1 MTPPNPP
8 RIVIEVRY
16 GQVVG
21 VYSDNKDVNVRVIE
35 HNQHADL
42 PPWKIAALE
51 NAIQVLYK
59 VL

>member
-8 RIVIEVRY
+8 RIVIEVRN

-21 VYSDNKDVNVRVIE
+21 VYSDEKDMNVHVLDRDNVG
-35 HNQHADL
+35 HLSSAL
-42 PPWKIAALE
+42 TAAIE